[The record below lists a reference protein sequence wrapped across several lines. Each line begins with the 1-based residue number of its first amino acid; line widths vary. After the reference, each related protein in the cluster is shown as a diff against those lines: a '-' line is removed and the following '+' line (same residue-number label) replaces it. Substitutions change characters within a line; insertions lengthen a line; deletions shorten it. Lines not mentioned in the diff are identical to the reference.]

1 VSVNPYLAALGG
13 RDPVAVMAETPRR
26 LAAVVE
32 GLSAAEIEA
41 QPAPGKWS
49 VRQILAHLADCEM
62 AFGFRLRQ
70 VYSGV
75 RVMQPFDQDEW
86 ARVYGSYSAGL
97 ALATFAALRDWN
109 LAFVGGLS
117 EADKRL
123 EGMHPE
129 RGEMV
134 LWTVVETIAGH
145 DLHHLRGLEA
155 ARVSGQKV

>member
-1 VSVNPYLAALGG
+1 MSANFYAGALGE
-13 RDPVAVMAETPRR
+13 RDPVEVMAETPRR

-41 QPAPGKWS
+41 KPGPGKWS
-49 VRQILAHLADCEM
+49 VREILAHLADCEM

-70 VYSGV
+70 VYGGV
-75 RVMQPFDQDEW
+75 REIQPFDQDEW
-86 ARVYGSYSAGL
+86 ARAYGSYSARL
-97 ALATFAALRDWN
+97 ALATFAGLRDWN

-117 EADKRL
+117 EADKAL
-123 EGMHPE
+123 PAFHPE

-145 DLHHLRGLEA
+145 DLHHLAALE
-155 ARVSGQKV
+155 RRRP